1 MISYWEKEQ
10 WLNNIDFLIIGA
22 GFTGLFSALALRK
35 KYPDA
40 HILVAERHPLALGAS
55 TKNAGFACF
64 GSVGEILDDLLDES
78 FDDAIARVVR
88 RYEGLQKLRA
98 TIPDALCD
106 FNPAGG
112 FELFRTGEEKHFAK
126 SKAFIPELNQRLQQE
141 LGFSPYAEADINSFG
156 FRKIIGAISIA
167 REGMLQP
174 AKAIAHLEKL
184 CATNGISVLHGL
196 EITDIKA
203 KSERVAVHAGNFQFD
218 AAKVLVAT
226 NAFAPKLLPDLNVVP
241 ARGQVLITS
250 PIADLPFSGTFH
262 MDKGYYYFRNV
273 GKRVL
278 LGGARNMDFE
288 GETTSQLELS
298 NKLQD
303 HLENVLRNQLL
314 PGANFTIEHRWS
326 GIMAFGQKGEKEP
339 LIAEVQPNMV
349 TAIRLGGMG
358 VALSAQVAEEAGQ
371 LL

>member
-10 WLNNIDFLIIGA
+10 WFNNIDYLIIGA
-22 GFTGLFSALALRK
+22 GFTGLFSALALQK

-40 HILVAERHPLALGAS
+40 RILVAERDTLALGAS

-98 TIPDALCD
+98 TIPDAVCD
-106 FNPAGG
+106 FSPAGG
-112 FELFRTGEEKHFAK
+112 YELFRSGEEKHFEK
-126 SKAFIPELNQRLQQE
+126 SRAFIPELNQRLQHE
-141 LGFSPYAEADINSFG
+141 LGFTPYAEADVKSFG

-174 AKAIAHLEKL
+174 AKAIAYLESL
-184 CATNGISVLHGL
+184 CAAKRIAVLHGL
-196 EITDIKA
+196 EITDIKV
-203 KSERVAVHAGNFQFD
+203 KSDRVAVQACNFQFD
-218 AAKVLVAT
+218 VAKVLVAT
-226 NAFAPKLLPDLNVVP
+226 NAFAAQLFPDADVVP

-250 PIADLPFSGTFH
+250 PIEDPPFSGTFH

-278 LGGARNMDFE
+278 LGGARNMDFA
-288 GETTSQLELS
+288 GETTSKLELN

-339 LIAEVQPNMV
+339 LIAEVQHNIV

-358 VALSAQVAEEAGQ
+358 VALSAQVAEEAVE